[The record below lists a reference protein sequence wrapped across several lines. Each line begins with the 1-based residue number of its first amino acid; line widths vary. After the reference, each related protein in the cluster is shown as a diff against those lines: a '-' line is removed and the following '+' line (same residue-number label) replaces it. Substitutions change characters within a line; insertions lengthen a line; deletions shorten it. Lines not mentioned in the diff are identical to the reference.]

1 MRKNK
6 GWYQECINI
15 YRLDADSGPERGST
29 MESILTAVLIDA
41 LVMLISIASAL
52 GIGAIVLASMRT
64 FVNLNNSDQSIAER
78 DPHQRIAL

>member
-1 MRKNK
+1 
-6 GWYQECINI
+6 
-15 YRLDADSGPERGST
+15 
-29 MESILTAVLIDA
+29 MESILTTVLIDV

-78 DPHQRIAL
+78 KPHQRTAL

>member
-1 MRKNK
+1 
-6 GWYQECINI
+6 
-15 YRLDADSGPERGST
+15 

-64 FVNLNNSDQSIAER
+64 FVKLNNSDQSIAER
-78 DPHQRIAL
+78 NPHQRIAL

>member
-1 MRKNK
+1 
-6 GWYQECINI
+6 
-15 YRLDADSGPERGST
+15 
-29 MESILTAVLIDA
+29 MESILTTVLIDA

-78 DPHQRIAL
+78 KPHQRIAL

>member
-1 MRKNK
+1 
-6 GWYQECINI
+6 
-15 YRLDADSGPERGST
+15 

-64 FVNLNNSDQSIAER
+64 FVNLNNSDQSNAER
-78 DPHQRIAL
+78 NPHQRIAL

>member
-1 MRKNK
+1 
-6 GWYQECINI
+6 
-15 YRLDADSGPERGST
+15 

-52 GIGAIVLASMRT
+52 GIGAIVLASMRI

-78 DPHQRIAL
+78 NAHQRIAL

>member
-1 MRKNK
+1 
-6 GWYQECINI
+6 
-15 YRLDADSGPERGST
+15 

-78 DPHQRIAL
+78 NPHQRIAL